1 MNKLLVHA
9 AILICGCC
17 PNSRASASCHLSYWK
32 PPSIFIHSEMST
44 CCPSVWKAPSLPSFP
59 WSDCLPMSQ
68 AVIFPGKP
76 SQISSFFPAEVSW
89 PMQLMWGARLLIH
102 PGAPWSHPQSMLYLK
117 GWEQNRWAWR
127 AALEMTLTFLFC
139 FCSFIHGV

>member
-9 AILICGCC
+9 ASLICGCC

-32 PPSIFIHSEMST
+32 PPSIFIHSEVST

-139 FCSFIHGV
+139 FCSFIHCV